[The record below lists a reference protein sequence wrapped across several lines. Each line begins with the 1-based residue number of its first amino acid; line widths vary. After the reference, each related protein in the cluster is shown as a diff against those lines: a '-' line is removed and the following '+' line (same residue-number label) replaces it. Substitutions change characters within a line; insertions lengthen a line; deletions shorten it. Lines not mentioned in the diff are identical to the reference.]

1 VLSMIDLTLLGKKL
15 YAFTF
20 TFNLSQVTAG
30 KCCLLPPYKVTNI
43 IDLNHSLDLIT
54 IMPIW
59 FSSKGKQT
67 Q

>member
-1 VLSMIDLTLLGKKL
+1 MIDLTLLGKKL

-30 KCCLLPPYKVTNI
+30 KCSLLPSYKVTNI

-54 IMPIW
+54 IMLIW